1 VKVRIGRSTP
11 NSPDFVI
18 PSEARDLQSAARCRS
33 LASLGMTIHKKF
45 LVPLRARL
53 SPPAP
58 SSSGALA
65 MWALRRLFLSTALL
79 LWAAGSVAQVP
90 SSNIATGGIATG
102 GACSSE
108 LVTLRA
114 TDGVR
119 LQGIVSH
126 ASKPRASALL
136 LVHGYAGNFYEAY
149 FPKLAEAAAHAG
161 YDTLALNMRDH
172 DAGPKKSSFTD
183 NQADIAAGV
192 SYLHE
197 LGHKRVVL
205 LGQSMGTNRVLYY
218 QASSGDP
225 DIAATVLVSGVGDL
239 FEWNVWQFGKEKAQ
253 ATVDEALTLQRAGRE
268 EELMLIDL
276 GPIGKALYS
285 ARYLLSLRGPDRLS
299 NPYQNLAKVKN
310 PILIIQGTADKLIQK
325 DIGKR
330 LQTAAPAGS
339 AAVFVSIEGAAHGY
353 ENYESALSDKVL
365 GWLNTVA
372 P

>member
-1 VKVRIGRSTP
+1 
-11 NSPDFVI
+11 
-18 PSEARDLQSAARCRS
+18 
-33 LASLGMTIHKKF
+33 
-45 LVPLRARL
+45 
-53 SPPAP
+53 
-58 SSSGALA
+58 
-65 MWALRRLFLSTALL
+65 MWVLRRLTLHATLL
-79 LWAAGSVAQVP
+79 LWPAWLLAQVP
-90 SSNIATGGIATG
+90 SSGIATVGIAPG
-102 GACSSE
+102 GVCSSE

-119 LQGIVSH
+119 LQGIVFH

-149 FPKLAEAAAHAG
+149 LPKLAEAAAHAG

-172 DAGPKKSSFTD
+172 DSGPKKSSFTD
-183 NQADIAAGV
+183 NLADIAAGAA
-192 SYLHE
+192 YLRE

-218 QASSGDP
+218 QAASGDP
-225 DIAATVLVSGVGDL
+225 DVAATVLVSGPGDL

-253 ATVDEALTLQRAGRE
+253 ATVDEALKLQRAGRE

-310 PILIIQGTADKLIQK
+310 PILIVQGTADKLIQK
-325 DIGKR
+325 DVGKR
-330 LQTAAPAGS
+330 LQTAAPARS
-339 AAVFVSIEGAAHGY
+339 AAVFVSIDGAGHGF
-353 ENYESALSDKVL
+353 ENYEPLLSDKVL